1 MMASHSCTLVES
13 RFEEITCEFVLAS
26 FAFLEREMVP
36 HVGNQNDILQC
47 IVTAKFPEHPEVPSG
62 DSGKSP
68 VGDAVGVD
76 DTGKFRASLVS
87 VKRFSPGS
95 QERANTDVDS
105 RGGQESCDHLQNL
118 CVARCSVIESRGVDK
133 SYTPPVEREFV
144 RDLDVG
150 RTRFQAHSDP

>member
-1 MMASHSCTLVES
+1 MN
-13 RFEEITCEFVLAS
+13 
-26 FAFLEREMVP
+26 P
-36 HVGNQNDILQC
+36 
-47 IVTAKFPEHPEVPSG
+47 
-62 DSGKSP
+62 
-68 VGDAVGVD
+68 
-76 DTGKFRASLVS
+76 
-87 VKRFSPGS
+87 
-95 QERANTDVDS
+95 DVDS